1 MIKYDLVH
9 PNQVGGVC
17 QCSTEDAGLFLT
29 YLVCTGWA
37 KGKKT
42 SVLAFN
48 IIQFFP
54 SLNHAMLL
62 AILCKQGFSSIVVRF
77 FASYL
82 FDQFTSYLW
91 GSFCSGPRQAD
102 VVVGQGSVLSPVLS
116 ALYITPV
123 MKLYHM
129 QAVAQNVAALIC

>member
-9 PNQVGGVC
+9 PNQVGGVR

-29 YLVCTGWA
+29 HLVHTGWA

-42 SVLAFN
+42 SVLAFD
-48 IIQFFP
+48 IAQFFP

-62 AILCKQGFSSIVVRF
+62 AILHKQGFSFIVARF

-82 FDQFTSYLW
+82 VDQFTSYLW
-91 GSFCSGPRQAD
+91 GLFRSGPCQAD
-102 VVVGQGSVLSPVLS
+102 VGVGQGSALSPVLL
-116 ALYITPV
+116 ALYIV
-123 MKLYHM
+123 SAMKLYHM
-129 QAVAQNVAALIC
+129 QAVALRM